1 MLMKIYSTSELR
13 RKDVVNVC
21 NGRRIGCASDFEF
34 DPCSG
39 KITALIIPGD
49 CGFFGIGSKCDIVIP
64 WGRVECFGEDTVL
77 VKLSERELCEF
88 LSTKGKRKRC

>member
-1 MLMKIYSTSELR
+1 MKVYSTSELR
-13 RKDVVNVC
+13 RKEVVNVC
-21 NGRRIGCASDFEF
+21 DGKRIGCATDFEF

-49 CGFFGIGSKCDIVIP
+49 CGFFGIGAKCDVVIP

-77 VKLSERELCEF
+77 VRFSEGELDRTCQN
-88 LSTKGKRKRC
+88 K